1 MHIYIYINVGR
12 KNYESITAIINWS
25 ELLVVRITADL
36 EANLKPEL
44 PQLPSISDN
53 AFMKAYSNQGGDG
66 GSINKSKHKNNDDR
80 RSRSVPIEVIEPSNR
95 NTVGKKKIH
104 FDEDNDDIDANDT
117 VESPMINRIV
127 TKRLIPSQLQRFART
142 IQAIERERINYRNMI
157 KTELNIK
164 DLPPNISDPDIQPAL
179 CKLIRKAVADFPKVA
194 EGIIQHNGLE
204 VDEFNILQLKMSR
217 NLLFKLY
224 VQREINKIEGR
235 KF

>member
-1 MHIYIYINVGR
+1 
-12 KNYESITAIINWS
+12 
-25 ELLVVRITADL
+25 
-36 EANLKPEL
+36 
-44 PQLPSISDN
+44 
-53 AFMKAYSNQGGDG
+53 MKAYSNQGVVVG
-66 GSINKSKHKNNDDR
+66 GSIKSKHKNNDDYDDR

-95 NTVGKKKIH
+95 NTVGRKKIH
-104 FDEDNDDIDANDT
+104 AEEDIDDIDVNGT
-117 VESPMINRIV
+117 FESPMNSKRIV
-127 TKRLIPSQLQRFART
+127 TKRSIPSQLQRFART

-235 KF
+235 NF

>member
-1 MHIYIYINVGR
+1 
-12 KNYESITAIINWS
+12 
-25 ELLVVRITADL
+25 L

-53 AFMKAYSNQGGDG
+53 AFMKAYSNQGEDS
-66 GSINKSKHKNNDDR
+66 GSIKKSKHKNNDDR
-80 RSRSVPIEVIEPSNR
+80 RSRSVPIEVIDPPSNR
-95 NTVGKKKIH
+95 NTVGRKKIH
-104 FDEDNDDIDANDT
+104 ADEDNDDIDVNDT

-127 TKRLIPSQLQRFART
+127 TKRLMPSQLQRFART

>member
-1 MHIYIYINVGR
+1 MGR
-12 KNYESITAIINWS
+12 KNYESITAIINCS
-25 ELLVVRITADL
+25 ELSVVRITADL

-66 GSINKSKHKNNDDR
+66 DSMKSKHKNNDDR
-80 RSRSVPIEVIEPSNR
+80 RSRSVPIEVIEPPSNR
-95 NTVGKKKIH
+95 NTVGRKKIH
-104 FDEDNDDIDANDT
+104 ADEDNDDIDVNDT

-127 TKRLIPSQLQRFART
+127 TKRLMPSQLQRFART

-194 EGIIQHNGLE
+194 EVIIQHNGLE